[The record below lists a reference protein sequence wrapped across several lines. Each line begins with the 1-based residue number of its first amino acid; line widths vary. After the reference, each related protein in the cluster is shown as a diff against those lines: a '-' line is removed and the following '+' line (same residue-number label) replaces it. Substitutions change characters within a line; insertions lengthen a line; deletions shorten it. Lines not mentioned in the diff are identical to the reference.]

1 MPSLSPAA
9 LVAGS
14 GLLGAILGA
23 PLGMW
28 AVRLTPL
35 PGTPEGIRHANRR
48 TVALCVLASA
58 LLFAGTVHLMHVLQC
73 QHIPEVQADW
83 MWRIGRIVSHLVLV
97 SLLIVATATDFRDYT
112 IPDSITA
119 VGAIFGLIIATVSG
133 DVQVVHVWVDWHAEI
148 PGIRGPEIPEWIRH
162 HPHWHGL
169 VYSLAGMAAGAGVTG
184 VVRGLSAWIL
194 GREALG
200 LGDVTLMAMIGSFL
214 GWQPVLIAFVL
225 APAFGLV
232 VGVSVRLLG
241 GKSYLPY
248 GPWLAMGAVAVMGGW
263 RWIWMFETA
272 WSPTSRFAV
281 RRFFSD
287 GIGLA
292 IVAGIAM
299 TVLAALLVVLRLRS
313 RLVDR

>member
-1 MPSLSPAA
+1 MPLLSSFALVTASGLVGAA
-9 LVAGS
+9 LGV
-14 GLLGAILGA
+14 
-23 PLGMW
+23 PLGLS

-35 PGTPEGIRHANRR
+35 PGSPEELRTANRL
-48 TVALCVLASA
+48 TVVLCGLAGG
-58 LLFAGTVHLMHVLQC
+58 LLFAGTVYAMHVLQC
-73 QHIPEVQADW
+73 QHTPEVQADRF
-83 MWRIGRIVSHLVLV
+83 WRIGRIVSHLVLV

-112 IPDSITA
+112 IPDAITA
-119 VGAIFGLIIATVSG
+119 VGAIFGLGIAVVSG
-133 DVQVVHVWVDWHAEI
+133 DVQVIHVWVDWHAEI

-169 VYSLAGMAAGAGVTG
+169 AWSLTGMAAGAGVTG

-214 GWQPVLIAFVL
+214 GWQAVLIAFVL
-225 APAFGLV
+225 APIFGLV
-232 VGVSVRLLG
+232 VGIAIRLLG

-248 GPWLAMGAVAVMGGW
+248 GPWLAMGAIAVMWSW

-292 IVAGIAM
+292 IVGGVAVVGM
-299 TVLAALLVVLRLRS
+299 AALLFVLRLR
-313 RLVDR
+313 RGPAGR